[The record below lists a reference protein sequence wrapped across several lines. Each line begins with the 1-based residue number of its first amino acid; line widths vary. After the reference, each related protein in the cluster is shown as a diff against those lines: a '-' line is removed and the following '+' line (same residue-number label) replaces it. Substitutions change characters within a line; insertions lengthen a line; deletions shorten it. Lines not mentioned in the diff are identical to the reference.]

1 MIVAGLKIPPDLISL
16 IDQGRWPR
24 NGEQATAQN
33 LKPLIPVAL
42 ARNFEPDSPGLHLYP
57 PPFTPIRWQVEDGY
71 AFWLDPM
78 AAPFEIDHNLAI
90 DIADFGIG
98 FDAPIILDYKNH
110 RTEPVVKYLK
120 WSRVN
125 KLDNHWTKMFDSFS
139 AFAAAMGL

>member
-1 MIVAGLKIPPDLISL
+1 MFVAGLPIPPDLASL
-16 IDQGRWPR
+16 IDRGRWPQ
-24 NGEQATAQN
+24 NEKEETAQN
-33 LKPLIPVAL
+33 LKPIIPA
-42 ARNFEPDSPGLHLYP
+42 ARIQEFETNSPGLHLYS
-57 PPFTPIRWQVEDGY
+57 PPFVPIRWRVESGE

-90 DIADFGIG
+90 IIADFGIG

-125 KLDNHWTKMFDSFS
+125 KLDNHWTTMFDSFS
-139 AFAAAMGL
+139 AFAAAIGL